1 MSPIETRETFLGGEV
16 VLAATQSVKRF
27 ESIAHGF
34 GSVQL
39 TVNLNV
45 AAVSAGSTHI
55 VGATLNAIGTVDVII
70 NDCKTGN
77 APILSDGR
85 TLQRLLCQANRRNGI
100 LSRAEVE
107 AGIALVFV
115 VGEAMSLIETRETF
129 LGGEVVLAATQIV
142 KLQGAVD
149 GSRIAILLQAAGS
162 SVSGD
167 GQDSAKKES
176 KGQGKELRG
185 KMDGWMVG

>member
-1 MSPIETRETFLGGEV
+1 
-16 VLAATQSVKRF
+16 
-27 ESIAHGF
+27 
-34 GSVQL
+34 
-39 TVNLNV
+39 
-45 AAVSAGSTHI
+45 
-55 VGATLNAIGTVDVII
+55 VDVII
-70 NDCKTGN
+70 DDCKTGN

-85 TLQRLLCQANRRNGI
+85 ILQRLLCQANRRNGI

-107 AGIALVFV
+107 ALVALVFV
-115 VGEAMSLIETRETF
+115 VGEAMTPIETRETF
-129 LGGEVVLAATQIV
+129 LSGEVVLAANQIV
-142 KLQGAVD
+142 KQCEMGALGFGSGLGKLQGAVD